1 MDLGFL
7 GGFNFNGTDY
17 TRNSFDI
24 VWANEINE
32 LACETYKHN
41 IGNHIVNGDI
51 WKVID
56 EIPSSNI
63 DVVIGG
69 FPCQDISINNI
80 KAKGVFGARS
90 GLYSAMVEVVNRLR
104 PKIFIAENV
113 KALLNSNNKKSLAK
127 VLEDF
132 RSIGYDVT
140 YKLYNTADFGVPQTR
155 ERVIIVGTSGVRFSH
170 MHTNGDKRNWVP
182 VESVLR
188 DLENCS
194 ENAEWSHI
202 WSKAARGGHQGN
214 RKLYAD
220 RPGYT
225 MRAECHG
232 NTHYH
237 YKLDRR
243 ISMREGARIQ
253 SFPDSFTFKA
263 KLRDTERQVGNAVP
277 PVFAWHLARAVES
290 ALRGVHSDS
299 SEAQLIMD
307 I

>member
-7 GGFNFNGTDY
+7 GGFNFNGAEY

-32 LACETYKHN
+32 LACETYRHN

-56 EIPSSNI
+56 EIPASNV

-90 GLYSAMVEVVNRLR
+90 GLYSAMVEVVDRVR
-104 PKIFIAENV
+104 PKIFVAENV

-132 RSIGYDVT
+132 RNIGYDVS

-155 ERVIIVGTSGVRFSH
+155 ERVIIVGTNGVRFSH
-170 MHTNGDKRNWVP
+170 MHSSGDKRNWVS

-188 DLENCS
+188 V
-194 ENAEWSHI
+194 
-202 WSKAARGGHQGN
+202 
-214 RKLYAD
+214 
-220 RPGYT
+220 
-225 MRAECHG
+225 
-232 NTHYH
+232 
-237 YKLDRR
+237 
-243 ISMREGARIQ
+243 EG
-253 SFPDSFTFKA
+253 
-263 KLRDTERQVGNAVP
+263 L
-277 PVFAWHLARAVES
+277 
-290 ALRGVHSDS
+290 
-299 SEAQLIMD
+299 
-307 I
+307 